1 LYDELYEA
9 WRKEKESEEIQA
21 LPRDFF
27 AKLADYVSAI
37 KEEGRMLDKK
47 TLRGRL
53 LLQEREKVARLTEE
67 LVRARYE
74 KIMRLVSAGRIVPG
88 TSLTEQETSLYEK
101 TLPSTESYL
110 GVLDTILQ
118 GRLSKVEEKV
128 KSKNVMV
135 RILREIPAIIG
146 VDMRTYGPFK
156 PEDVASLPIENAR
169 ILIEEQAAEE
179 IEVT

>member
-1 LYDELYEA
+1 
-9 WRKEKESEEIQA
+9 
-21 LPRDFF
+21 
-27 AKLADYVSAI
+27 
-37 KEEGRMLDKK
+37 
-47 TLRGRL
+47 
-53 LLQEREKVARLTEE
+53 
-67 LVRARYE
+67 
-74 KIMRLVSAGRIVPG
+74 
-88 TSLTEQETSLYEK
+88 LTEQETSLYEK

-146 VDMRTYGPFK
+146 VDMRTYGPLK
-156 PEDVASLPIENAR
+156 PEDVASLPVENAR